1 LVAVA
6 ARPDKSPLFTLDERM
21 AIVRDATRDLPG
33 VRIAGFDTLLVDY
46 ARAQGAGAIIRGLRA
61 VSDFEYEFQMALM
74 NRRLAEAVET
84 VFLMPHEAYTYL
96 SSRLVKEIAL
106 LGGTVSG
113 LVPPLAEK
121 MLAERF
127 RAGRAGAAAGP
138 AGRRRPG
145 RR

>member
-1 LVAVA
+1 
-6 ARPDKSPLFTLDERM
+6 
-21 AIVRDATRDLPG
+21 
-33 VRIAGFDTLLVDY
+33 
-46 ARAQGAGAIIRGLRA
+46 
-61 VSDFEYEFQMALM
+61 
-74 NRRLAEAVET
+74 VET

-121 MLAERF
+121 MLAEKL
-127 RAGRAGAAAGP
+127 RAGRGGG